1 MRAAAVGV
9 ATRVATRAEALAW
22 RQAVR
27 AEAPESYREDRVAAV
42 GDVWAPYRADE
53 MAMRAVAVV

>member
-1 MRAAAVGV
+1 M
-9 ATRVATRAEALAW
+9 ATRAEALAW